1 MDTKRIVEGLIRKYG
16 TNDPF
21 IIADNLGII
30 ILHRNLRNTLGFF
43 SHYKRFRFIHLNNNV
58 PEKLQ
63 TFVCAHELGHAIQH
77 PRVNTPFLKTYTLY
91 STSRIE
97 REANTF
103 AVELLLPDSL
113 LADYQGCSI
122 YNIAKS
128 VGIPEKLV
136 DYKLS

>member
-1 MDTKRIVEGLIRKYG
+1 M
-16 TNDPF
+16 
-21 IIADNLGII
+21 GIT

-63 TFVCAHELGHAIQH
+63 TFLCAHELGHAIQH
-77 PRVNTPFLKTYTLY
+77 PHVNTPFLKTYTLY

-113 LADYQGCSI
+113 LAEYQDYSI
-122 YNIAKS
+122 YSIAKS
-128 VGIPEKLV
+128 VGIPGKLV